1 MNPASQAGFT
11 LAEMLIVVTII
22 LVVGGLSL
30 PSLSGAIDNAR
41 LKASTQELA
50 AAYANA
56 RIRATQDDTSY
67 QILASPA
74 GVKPASVCI
83 DLDGDGK
90 CGPGEPVTIF
100 PSQVVLANIGVPVR
114 LDGQLTFPFVNSES
128 SPGGLGW
135 NPQGLP
141 CQRDPNAANSR
152 CLPQGWVQHLQ
163 FQRTGGGLIYGA
175 VTVSPTGRVKTWI
188 FIPGNG
194 NGQWL

>member
-1 MNPASQAGFT
+1 MNPTAEAGFT
-11 LAEMLIVVTII
+11 LTEMLIVVTII

-50 AAYANA
+50 AAYENA

-74 GVKPASVCI
+74 GVTPASVCI

-90 CGPGEPVTIF
+90 CGQGEPVTIF
-100 PSQVVLANIGVPVR
+100 PSQVVLTNIVPVP
-114 LDGQLTFPFVNSES
+114 LDGKLTFPFVKSDNPPGLLAWNS
-128 SPGGLGW
+128 
-135 NPQGLP
+135 QGLP
-141 CQRDPNAANSR
+141 CQRDPTAINPR
-152 CLPQGWVQHLQ
+152 CLAQGWVQHLQ
-163 FQRTGGGLIYGA
+163 FQRAGGGILYGA